1 MFSCDVNLNGKKQ
14 DLSENKKNNNDND
27 SSDDEDSFWY
37 QTWLEDGT
45 VKITNSSR
53 KSSTIFSNK
62 NLNNIQLGD
71 LIKVTPHKK
80 EPLIM
85 NNNTNPI
92 ELPKFKIGIYENDEE
107 CEVPLD
113 MKEVTPD
120 DESTIIHDEH
130 HVPKLLKVGDGSF
143 TKILSATELASEVKK
158 QSETASHIPS
168 HPENES
174 KVLVLYTGGT
184 IGMKCH
190 DGVYIPEPNYLPKA
204 IYQIPH
210 LNDKS
215 YVNKFYGSSKI
226 RPFTLPPVR
235 KMQKR
240 VVYWVVEYEPLL
252 DSSDMTFDDWIRIAK
267 DIKKSYHQYDGFV
280 ILHGTD
286 TLAYTAC
293 ALSFMMENL
302 GKPVVIT
309 GAQIPVSEVRSDGRE
324 NLIGALIVAGNIDV
338 PEVTVYF
345 NNKLLRGNRCTK
357 LDNSGLEAFTSPNML
372 PLAEMQIDVKVSY
385 ESIFR
390 SHCLSK
396 FNVHDHLCRNINIL
410 RIFPSIA
417 IESVKASLQQPIE
430 GVILQTYGAGNM
442 PSRRLD
448 IIEELK
454 KANDRGVLIVNVSQ
468 CYRGQVDA
476 NYLTGKIL
484 YDVGVIPGSDMTAEA
499 ALTKLAYVLS
509 KDDWDLR
516 TKRRKMEKNLRGEIT
531 VSSKHDCLYEID
543 IITRLTKFLRITS
556 SNEAALLRSALLPP
570 LVCYGADTNDLKLL
584 ESLYESGANFGAPD
598 YNQKTGLHVACSQ
611 GNRDAVEYF
620 LKCGANIHAKDV
632 NGDTPLICAIR
643 SKNYACVKL
652 LRQAGAVLPNIPM
665 KIGVELCMAARS
677 NDLVLLK
684 IWHEAGAKM
693 TEKDYDG
700 KCALDIAEKFGD
712 PDTVQY
718 LKEMT
723 LHEDDD

>member
-1 MFSCDVNLNGKKQ
+1 MLSVNYNLNG
-14 DLSENKKNNNDND
+14 EKKNNNVKSIKND
-27 SSDDEDSFWY
+27 RNDDEDEFWY

-45 VKITNSSR
+45 VKLTNSSR
-53 KSSTIFSNK
+53 KSSAIFNSSDMSTDK
-62 NLNNIQLGD
+62 LGEVIKITTKKDNLKDEENFD
-71 LIKVTPHKK
+71 EKT
-80 EPLIM
+80 
-85 NNNTNPI
+85 
-92 ELPKFKIGIYENDEE
+92 KFHIGLYENDDE
-107 CEVPLD
+107 CEIGKNVFQSSPEEELT
-113 MKEVTPD
+113 V
-120 DESTIIHDEH
+120 IHDEH
-130 HVPKLLKVGDGSF
+130 HVPKLLKAVDGSII
-143 TKILSATELASEVKK
+143 TTLSASELASEVQK
-158 QSETASHIPS
+158 QAQTASNIPS
-168 HPENES
+168 HPDNES

-190 DGVYIPEPNYLPKA
+190 DGVYIPEANYLPKA

-215 YVNKFYGSSKI
+215 YVNKYYNSSRI
-226 RPFTLPPVR
+226 RPFTLPPIR
-235 KMQKR
+235 HMQKR
-240 VVYWVVEYEPLL
+240 IVYWVVEYEPLL

-267 DIKKSYHQYDGFV
+267 DIKKSYYQYDGFV

-302 GKPVVIT
+302 GKPVVLT

-372 PLAEMQIDVKVSY
+372 PLAEMQIDIKVSY

-390 SHCLSK
+390 SHCLAK

-410 RIFPSIA
+410 RIFPSIS
-417 IESVKASLQQPIE
+417 IESVRASLQDPVE
-430 GVILQTYGAGNM
+430 GVVLQTFGAGNM
-442 PSRRLD
+442 PSRRTD
-448 IIEELK
+448 IIDELK
-454 KANDRGVLIVNVSQ
+454 KATNKGIIIVNVSQ

-484 YDVGVIPGSDMTAEA
+484 YDAGVIPGSDMTTEA
-499 ALTKLAYVLS
+499 ALTKLSYVLS
-509 KDDWDLR
+509 KKEWDLK
-516 TKRRKMEKNLRGEIT
+516 TKKRKMERNLRGEIT
-531 VSSKHDCLYEID
+531 VSNKNDCLYEID

-556 SNEAALLRSALLPP
+556 SNEAVLLRNALLPP
-570 LVCYGADTNDLKLL
+570 LVCYGAFTNDIKLL
-584 ESLYESGANFGAPD
+584 ESLYESGANFASPD

-620 LKCGANIHAKDV
+620 LKCGANVHVKDV
-632 NGDTPLICAIR
+632 NGDTPLICAVR
-643 SKNYACVKL
+643 SKNYSCVKL
-652 LRQAGAVLPNIPM
+652 LRLAGAVLPNIPI
-665 KIGVELCMAARS
+665 KIGVELCIAARM

-693 TEKDYDG
+693 IEKDYAG
-700 KCALDIAEKFGD
+700 NTAIDIAEKYGD
-712 PDTVQY
+712 EDTINY
-718 LKEMT
+718 LKKVVVSDE
-723 LHEDDD
+723 EE

>member
-1 MFSCDVNLNGKKQ
+1 MLSLNYNLNGG
-14 DLSENKKNNNDND
+14 NKKKEVKIINN
-27 SSDDEDSFWY
+27 SSDDEDTFVF
-37 QTWLEDGT
+37 QTWLVDGT
-45 VKITNSSR
+45 VKLTNSSR
-53 KSSTIFSNK
+53 KSSTIFNPSTMSSDKLDKITNMTSNK
-62 NLNNIQLGD
+62 ND
-71 LIKVTPHKK
+71 LPDIDNSHDDKK
-80 EPLIM
+80 
-85 NNNTNPI
+85 
-92 ELPKFKIGIYENDEE
+92 FHIGPYENDDE
-107 CEVPLD
+107 CDAIGEASQPSPDSEVIL
-113 MKEVTPD
+113 
-120 DESTIIHDEH
+120 IHDEH
-130 HVPKLLKVGDGSF
+130 HVPKLLKVGDGSI
-143 TKILSATELASEVKK
+143 TTTLSASELASEVQK
-158 QSETASHIPS
+158 QSQTASNIPS

-190 DGVYIPEPNYLPKA
+190 NGVYIPEANYLPKA

-210 LNDKS
+210 LNDKN
-215 YVNKFYGSSKI
+215 YVNQYYNSSTI

-235 KMQKR
+235 HMQKR

-267 DIKKSYHQYDGFV
+267 DIKKSYHHYDGFV

-372 PLAEMQIDVKVSY
+372 PLAEMQIDIKVSY

-390 SHCLSK
+390 SQCLAK

-410 RIFPSIA
+410 RIFPSIS
-417 IESVKASLQQPIE
+417 IESVRASLQPPVE
-430 GVILQTYGAGNM
+430 GVVLQTFGAGNM
-442 PSRRLD
+442 PSRRTD

-454 KANDRGVLIVNVSQ
+454 RATDKGIIIVNVSQ

-499 ALTKLAYVLS
+499 ALTKLSYVLS
-509 KDDWDLR
+509 KKEWDLS
-516 TKRRKMEKNLRGEIT
+516 TKRRKMERNLRGEIT
-531 VSSKHDCLYEID
+531 VSNKSECLYEID

-570 LVCYGADTNDLKLL
+570 LICYGADTNDIKLL
-584 ESLYESGANFGAPD
+584 ESLNESGANFGATD
-598 YNQKTGLHVACSQ
+598 YNQKTGLHVACSK
-611 GNRDAVEYF
+611 GNRDAVEYL
-620 LKCGANIHAKDV
+620 LKCGANVHVKDV
-632 NGDTPLICAIR
+632 NGDTPLLCAVR
-643 SKNYACVKL
+643 SKNYSCVKL
-652 LRQAGAVLPNIPM
+652 LRLAGAVLPNVQM
-665 KIGVELCMAARS
+665 KIGVELCTAARM

-684 IWHEAGAKM
+684 IWREAGAKM
-693 TEKDYDG
+693 TEKDYNG
-700 KCALDIAEKFGD
+700 NTALDIAEKYGD
-712 PDTVQY
+712 EDTISY
-718 LKEMT
+718 LKKVT
-723 LHEDDD
+723 IKDEDD